1 MSYATSDKVSSKPI
15 GVRYN
20 HKDEDLDMTAFHTLC
35 KSNFILFNHG
45 TMEDYKSGERVM
57 RMQDLNLHFIN
68 EYGYIFY
75 WNFFDGMYVD
85 VQVAKFIENLMDI
98 NNLRFNE
105 KNMDTLEYLYP
116 RLSSRARIAGD
127 EGFAKILRRYQ
138 IRNELDSLKLACQVY
153 TATEEFV
160 QEFIPPWAKVR
171 PVDIDTSSADID
183 CVLVV
188 TRSGIEFISAT
199 IRRYAR
205 AHGINIDIDEF
216 RPGVLTLTYNNTN
229 EVILSPGD
237 AVNLENGNI
246 CLVKYDNDGVILDT
260 LKIRSSV

>member
-57 RMQDLNLHFIN
+57 HMQDLNLHFIN

-138 IRNELDSLKLACQVY
+138 ILNELDSLKLACQVY

-171 PVDIDTSSADID
+171 PVDVDNNIDKD
-183 CVLVV
+183 CVLIV
-188 TRSGIEFISAT
+188 TRSNTEFISDT
-199 IRRYAR
+199 VGRYAR
-205 AHGINIDIDEF
+205 THSISIAMDEF
-216 RPGVLTLTYNNTN
+216 TANVLTMTYNNTK

-237 AVNLENGNI
+237 AINLENGSI
-246 CLVKYDNDGVILDT
+246 CLIKYDNHGVIIDSLR
-260 LKIRSSV
+260 IRSAA